1 MGISI
6 AFVLSSLFVFLILRS
21 LAELVHRL
29 WWNPLRIQRMMA
41 RQGIRGPPYRFL
53 HGTTKETMKMR
64 MEARSTPMDD
74 LSHDILPKVQPHIDS
89 WISTYGRNYLSWYG
103 AEAQLVITEPELIK
117 EVLINRDKMFPKAG
131 PRGFGKY
138 LLGDGLVSTKDGIKW
153 VKKRR
158 LANHTF
164 HGESLKNMVPAMV
177 ESAHMMLEKWKQQEG
192 KEIEVFEEFKLLTSE
207 VISRTAF
214 GSSYVEGRNIF
225 VMLTNLGLLV
235 SRNALRMRFPGISKI
250 WKTVDEIEAEK
261 LQKGIRDAI
270 LEIAKKREKKMMAG
284 EADDYGNDLLGQLV
298 KAYHDKDESKKITV
312 DDLVDECKTFY
323 FAGQETTTA
332 LLTWVMFLLAVHSDW
347 QEEARKEVL
356 DVFGNEDPDSDGI
369 AKLRTISM
377 IVNEALRLYP
387 PVIGFTRKVDQQLRL
402 GKLVLPPNIQV
413 FVANLK
419 LHHDPEIWGEDVQL
433 FRPERFSEGVSKATN
448 NNAVVFLPFGFG
460 PRMCVGMNFAMNEAK
475 IVLSMILQRYTFK
488 LSPGYVHSPV
498 QVLMIRPQHGL
509 QVIFHP
515 LSLAHQHI

>member
-6 AFVLSSLFVFLILRS
+6 AFGLSSLFVFLILRS
-21 LAELVHRL
+21 LAELVRRL
-29 WWNPLRIQRMMA
+29 WWNPLRIQRTMA
-41 RQGIRGPPYRFL
+41 RQGIRGPPYQFL
-53 HGTTKETMKMR
+53 HGSTKETMKMR
-64 MEARSTPMDD
+64 REARSTPMDD

-89 WISTYGRNYLSWYG
+89 WINTYGRNYLSWYG

-117 EVLINRDKMFPKAG
+117 EVLVNRDKTFLKPEAG
-131 PRGFGKY
+131 DFTKKI
-138 LLGDGLVSTKDGIKW
+138 LGEGLFSTKDGVKW
-153 VKKRR
+153 AKKRR

-177 ESAHMMLEKWKQQEG
+177 ESVHMMLEKWKQREG
-192 KEIEVFEEFKLLTSE
+192 KEIEMFEEFRLLTSE

-214 GSSYVEGRNIF
+214 GSSYVEGRSIF
-225 VMLTNLGLLV
+225 EMLTNLGLLA
-235 SRNALRMRFPGISKI
+235 SRNALLMRFPGISKI
-250 WKTVDEIEAEK
+250 WKTVDEIEGKK
-261 LQKGIRDAI
+261 LEKGIRDAI
-270 LEIAKKREKKMMAG
+270 LEIAKKREKKVKAG
-284 EADDYGNDLLGQLV
+284 EADDYGNDFLGQLV

-332 LLTWVMFLLAVHSDW
+332 MLTWVIFLLAVHSDW
-347 QEEARKEVL
+347 QEEARKEIL

-369 AKLRTISM
+369 AKLSTISM
-377 IVNEALRLYP
+377 IMNEAIRLYP
-387 PVIGFTRKVDQQLRL
+387 PVIGITRKVNQQLRL

-419 LHHDPEIWGEDVQL
+419 IHHDPKLWGEDVHL
-433 FRPERFSEGVSKATN
+433 FRPERFSQGVSKATN
-448 NNAVVFLPFGFG
+448 NNAVAFLPFGFG

-488 LSPGYVHSPV
+488 LSPGYIHSPV
-498 QVLMIRPQHGL
+498 QILTTRPQHGL
-509 QVIFHP
+509 QVICHP
-515 LSLAHQHI
+515 L

>member
-1 MGISI
+1 MEISI

-41 RQGIRGPPYRFL
+41 QQGIRGPPYRFL
-53 HGTTKETMKMR
+53 HGNTKETIKMR
-64 MEARSTPMDD
+64 REARSTPMDD
-74 LSHDILPKVQPHIDS
+74 LSLDIFPKVQPEIDS
-89 WISTYGRNYLSWYG
+89 WINTYGRNYLSWYG

-117 EVLINRDKMFPKAG
+117 EVLINRDKTFPKIGA
-131 PRGFGKY
+131 RDFSKKI
-138 LLGDGLVSTKDGIKW
+138 LGEGLVSTKDGVKW
-153 VKKRR
+153 AKKRR

-177 ESAHMMLEKWKQQEG
+177 ESVHMMLEKWKQREG
-192 KEIEVFEEFKLLTSE
+192 KEIEMFEEFRLLTSE

-214 GSSYVEGRNIF
+214 GSSYVEGRSIF
-225 VMLTNLGLLV
+225 EMLTNLGLLA
-235 SRNALRMRFPGISKI
+235 SRNALLMRFPGISKI
-250 WKTVDEIEAEK
+250 WKTVDEIEGKK
-261 LQKGIRDAI
+261 LEKGIRDAI
-270 LEIAKKREKKMMAG
+270 LEIAKKREKKVKAG
-284 EADDYGNDLLGQLV
+284 KADDYGNDFLGQLV

-332 LLTWVMFLLAVHSDW
+332 MLTWVIFLLAVHSDW

-377 IVNEALRLYP
+377 IMNEAIRLYP
-387 PVIGFTRKVDQQLRL
+387 PVIGITRKVNQQLRL

-419 LHHDPEIWGEDVQL
+419 IHHDPKLWGEDVHL
-433 FRPERFSEGVSKATN
+433 FRPERFSQGVSKATN
-448 NNAVVFLPFGFG
+448 NNAVAFLPFGFG

-488 LSPGYVHSPV
+488 LSPGYIHSPV
-498 QVLMIRPQHGL
+498 QILTTRPQHGL
-509 QVIFHP
+509 QVICHP
-515 LSLAHQHI
+515 L